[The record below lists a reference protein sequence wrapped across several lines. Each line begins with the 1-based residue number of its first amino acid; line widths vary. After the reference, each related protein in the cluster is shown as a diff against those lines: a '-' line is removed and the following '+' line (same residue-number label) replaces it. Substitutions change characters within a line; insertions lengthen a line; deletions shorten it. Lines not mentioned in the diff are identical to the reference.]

1 MELYGVIGKPLE
13 HSLSADYFTRKFASA
28 GELDFREYRK
38 IELESID
45 DLADY
50 LTTHPELRGFN
61 VTHPYK
67 EAIIPLLSS
76 LSEEAARIGAV
87 NCVKVL
93 SDGRLVGYNTDYEGF
108 GMALCDMLQSS
119 HPEALVLGTGG
130 ASKAVQAFLRDHNF
144 SFKVISRGERGD
156 MTYEQLTEEDMARHL
171 LIINTTPLGMYPLV
185 GECPPI
191 PYECLGPDHYLFD
204 LVYNPSVTEFL
215 RRGQMQGSV
224 VCNGQKMF
232 VCQAEASWRFFGVS
246 FGSFPPK
253 SSSHSPHYAPCSLVK
268 NSSK

>member
-45 DLADY
+45 DLAAY

-156 MTYEQLTEEDMARHL
+156 MTYEQLTKEDVARYQ
-171 LIINTTPLGMYPLV
+171 LIINTTPLGMYPLI

-215 RRGQMQGSV
+215 HRGQMQGSV

-232 VCQAEASWRFFGVS
+232 VCQAEASWRLFGVS